1 MLLTFAPAQIIRGRI
16 KSGDNISETATMTM
30 NGSQPQ
36 VMPAPLDL
44 TIKDRDRK
52 CRLEDGLSGPEGDA
66 ARHTDSK
73 QTVKINQTDSKPL
86 ARGHACNDADYSS
99 SVPGESPCTEQTRV
113 VIYHFVNRHTLP
125 DPPSDSCRSSSGEY
139 SVKSEAEP
147 SEVNAMDNDP
157 KSSNAQPVSRLPL
170 RKRPFP
176 APDNKKEAPAK
187 RTKIIA
193 NLQNDPQQG
202 SPPPSAASSEHPDKM
217 PSDSR
222 HTLADLAPPCRPNR
236 MDCCQLVNLPL
247 APFPLL
253 PVERMEPSQVT
264 MATWQDDDGDTA
276 LHIAVVQ
283 GLESLVRRLIQILLQ
298 AGKGLDIYNNLL
310 QTPLHLAVITH
321 QALLVQLLLSA
332 GADPTMLD
340 RHGQTAAHLC
350 CEHGLSSCLGL
361 LLRHPASQTCL
372 KVRNYEGLTMLHLA
386 VQNSNKE
393 LVKMILDSGADIN
406 AVDFKSGR
414 SPLIHAVE
422 NNSMEMINFLIE
434 SGSNVNM
441 QSYSGNTALH
451 SACGRG
457 QVEAVRVLLK
467 NGADSSLKNYHND
480 TALMV
485 AKNKKVTDVLRGK
498 GSRNQTTKTAEPSDS
513 ISPPRCTPQSH
524 PHSTNGTP
532 VQSPSQSL
540 CPSPL
545 ATPTQLAP
553 SLSRNN
559 PGSPI
564 APPSHSPG
572 TQSVEDHSGSQP
584 MMAKQESKDQHLQ
597 CTQPSMTVNCE
608 TTPRMH
614 VQPRLYLPADCAT
627 YQSYFRDSTLGPI
640 IPYPVYHNILQ
651 TVCPEQAYIFLPHGF
666 SHQLNYA
673 QPPCYHPVQSR
684 PSSRS
689 SDQSDAST
697 MSISSGGKGE
707 S

>member
-1 MLLTFAPAQIIRGRI
+1 
-16 KSGDNISETATMTM
+16 
-30 NGSQPQ
+30 
-36 VMPAPLDL
+36 
-44 TIKDRDRK
+44 
-52 CRLEDGLSGPEGDA
+52 
-66 ARHTDSK
+66 
-73 QTVKINQTDSKPL
+73 
-86 ARGHACNDADYSS
+86 
-99 SVPGESPCTEQTRV
+99 
-113 VIYHFVNRHTLP
+113 
-125 DPPSDSCRSSSGEY
+125 
-139 SVKSEAEP
+139 
-147 SEVNAMDNDP
+147 MDNDP
-157 KSSNAQPVSRLPL
+157 KSSNAQSVSRLPL

-176 APDNKKEAPAK
+176 APDNKKEAPPK
-187 RTKIIA
+187 RTKSIA
-193 NLQNDPQQG
+193 NLQNDPQQE
-202 SPPPSAASSEHPDKM
+202 SPPPNAVSSEHPDKT

-222 HTLADLAPPCRPNR
+222 HTSHADIAPPCRPNV
-236 MDCCQLVNLPL
+236 MDYYQIVSLPL
-247 APFPLL
+247 APVPLL

-283 GLESLVRRLIQILLQ
+283 GLESVVRRLIQILLQ

-321 QALLVQLLLSA
+321 QVLLVQLLLSA

-372 KVRNYEGLTMLHLA
+372 KVRNYEGLTVLHLA

-524 PHSTNGTP
+524 PHSTHGTP
-532 VQSPSQSL
+532 VQSPSHNL

-553 SLSRNN
+553 SLCRSN
-559 PGSPI
+559 PGSPM

-597 CTQPSMTVNCE
+597 CTQPSMRVNCE
-608 TTPRMH
+608 TAPRMH
-614 VQPRLYLPADCAT
+614 IQPRLYLPADCPT

-640 IPYPVYHNILQ
+640 IPYPAYHNLLQ
-651 TVCPEQAYIFLPHGF
+651 TYPEQAYIFLP
-666 SHQLNYA
+666 QLNYA
-673 QPPCYHPVQSR
+673 QLSCYRPVQSR